1 MCKKTA
7 FIKPRA
13 TQTENLRG
21 FFSLS
26 LNEQATKAK
35 KQKKVAKKKITL
47 LPKLAVFL
55 LMMVYPPFH
64 C

>member
-21 FFSLS
+21 FFSFS
-26 LNEQATKAK
+26 LNEQATKEK
-35 KQKKVAKKKITL
+35 KQKKVAR
-47 LPKLAVFL
+47 KLHFL
-55 LMMVYPPFH
+55 FANKE
-64 C
+64 